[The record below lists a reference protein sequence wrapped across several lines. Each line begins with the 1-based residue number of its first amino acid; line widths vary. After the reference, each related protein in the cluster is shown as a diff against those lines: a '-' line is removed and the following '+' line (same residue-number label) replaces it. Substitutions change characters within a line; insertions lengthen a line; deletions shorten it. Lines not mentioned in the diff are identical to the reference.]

1 MARVENFPFWLK
13 LVLLL
18 LFKMQIVFLK
28 QRKFSKN
35 LHCNI
40 LFPKNTREK
49 LRLKKN
55 AISVWRIKQPQYYA
69 SSNQRCQPVQIICI
83 CPDICAFSVL
93 HNRHCADICTIC
105 QKCQFEVRKGWQ
117 VLLLQSEAEDKHR
130 KQADSA
136 TLKKLFKLCWQ
147 SFMVKCIDGVAGIM
161 PIITCPSCNSTNVHF
176 CREKGFV
183 ENMHFCHKTGFVA
196 NTRLFGFVWCRLLC
210 RHLGFDSDFAQIS
223 GLQVG
228 GWQHWLRRRRE

>member
-1 MARVENFPFWLK
+1 MQTLLWLFVWTYSLGSKKEVRTRSNMSFIISPLWNHMARVENFPFWLK

-69 SSNQRCQPVQIICI
+69 SSNYAWFTCMFYWWFQTFNLMIRILMKICNES
-83 CPDICAFSVL
+83 ALRTSNKKYL
-93 HNRHCADICTIC
+93 
-105 QKCQFEVRKGWQ
+105 KCWILRYRPILKYIMWDEMQ
-117 VLLLQSEAEDKHR
+117 VS
-130 KQADSA
+130 
-136 TLKKLFKLCWQ
+136 
-147 SFMVKCIDGVAGIM
+147 I
-161 PIITCPSCNSTNVHF
+161 
-176 CREKGFV
+176 RENF
-183 ENMHFCHKTGFVA
+183 
-196 NTRLFGFVWCRLLC
+196 
-210 RHLGFDSDFAQIS
+210 
-223 GLQVG
+223 
-228 GWQHWLRRRRE
+228 